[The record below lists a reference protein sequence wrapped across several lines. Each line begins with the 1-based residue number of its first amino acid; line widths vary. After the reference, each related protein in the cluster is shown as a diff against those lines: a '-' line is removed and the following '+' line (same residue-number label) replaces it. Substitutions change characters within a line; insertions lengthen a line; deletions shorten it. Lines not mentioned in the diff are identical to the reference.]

1 MFSKRPFVL
10 LGGLLLSCL
19 AWGQGVALVNGAG
32 NTAAPATP
40 RLVEFHNAAQDHYF
54 VTAAPNEIADL
65 DAGAHPGW
73 ERTGLAFDAD
83 APDARGASAICRFY
97 IPPALG
103 DSHFYS
109 ASAEECARTRQRF
122 PAFVLESAAGFHVVL
137 PDTMDGA
144 CPARTIPVYRLRD
157 GRADTN
163 HRYTTDPL
171 TAQHMRALG
180 WVAEG
185 YGDPPVGMCA
195 PSTTVDSLA

>member
-1 MFSKRPFVL
+1 MFAKRPFL
-10 LGGLLLSCL
+10 PLSGLLLSSL
-19 AWGQGVALVNGAG
+19 AWGQGALLAYGPVDSAVQ
-32 NTAAPATP
+32 ATP
-40 RLVEFHNAAQDHYF
+40 RLVEFYNAAQDHYF
-54 VTAAPNEIADL
+54 ITVAPDEIADL
-65 DAGAHPGW
+65 DAGVHPGW
-73 ERTGLAFDAD
+73 ERTGLAFNAQ
-83 APDARGASAICRFY
+83 APDPGGASAVCRFY
-97 IPPALG
+97 IPPTLG

-109 ASAEECARTRQRF
+109 ASAEECSRTRQRF
-122 PAFVLESAAGFHVVL
+122 PDFVLESAAAFHVDL
-137 PDTMDGA
+137 PDTADGA
-144 CPARTIPVYRLRD
+144 CPAGTTPVYRLWD